1 MGRIGLFFP
10 GLALL
15 ALTATS
21 YGLVYDVFLKEG
33 KSIFNLHREGNNR
46 VLEETR
52 LGEKLPLFKTFK
64 VELKGGKIVLRW
76 QTGDP
81 RVEKILIITDGGLF
95 EETAQREVEIKK
107 SLCGRE
113 IKVYPVGRDGKIGLP
128 AEVKLYGDSSL

>member
-1 MGRIGLFFP
+1 MGKGGLLFSLLGLFIS
-10 GLALL
+10 
-15 ALTATS
+15 TS

-33 KSIFNLHREGNNR
+33 KSIFNLHTDGESK
-46 VLEETR
+46 VLQETR

-76 QTGDP
+76 QAADQK
-81 RVEKILIITDGGLF
+81 VEKILIITDGGLF
-95 EETAQREVEIKK
+95 EETAQRVVEIKK

-128 AEVKLYGDSSL
+128 AEVKLYNDSSL